1 MCKNVAQRVGKI
13 EIQRANLP
21 DVELTLATQS
31 NSNMNNNISNRVNN
45 NSNDNSNN
53 SENTALPSF
62 S

>member
-31 NSNMNNNISNRVNN
+31 NSNMNNISNRVNN
-45 NSNDNSNN
+45 NTNDNSNN